1 MLYLS
6 PESASCYIVI
16 LLFFKYRLGLL
27 TKILVWFQQIIT
39 TYLADHLKISFSDI
53 QSTLAN
59 SLTELNIRFNFDVV
73 FSPWMKSWFIVSIS
87 RQSMSWRRSSSPLLK
102 KFRFAPATGK
112 VIAQMKVKVK
122 VTFLLLACRKDRP
135 LLIQM

>member
-1 MLYLS
+1 MLYYYLS
-6 PESASCYIVI
+6 PESTSCYIVI

-39 TYLADHLKISFSDI
+39 TYIADHLKISFSDI

-73 FSPWMKSWFIVSIS
+73 FSPWMKVGSSFRS
-87 RQSMSWRRSSSPLLK
+87 RDKACHGDDHPLRS
-102 KFRFAPATGK
+102 
-112 VIAQMKVKVK
+112 
-122 VTFLLLACRKDRP
+122 
-135 LLIQM
+135 